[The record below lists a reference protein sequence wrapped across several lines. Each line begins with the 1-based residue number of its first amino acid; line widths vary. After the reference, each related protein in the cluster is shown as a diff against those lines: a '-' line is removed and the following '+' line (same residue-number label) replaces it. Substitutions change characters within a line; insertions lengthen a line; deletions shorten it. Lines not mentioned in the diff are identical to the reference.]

1 MVFSDLINYSLPISC
16 FLLWLVSVLYFI
28 YYTKRQREEKQLE
41 ISTLESKVT
50 FLESE
55 LYACRMKINTQAS
68 TPTPKE
74 QTTVPTKDDLKI
86 VEGIGPK
93 IESLLHNAGVF
104 TFLELSQMSSK
115 DIKNILDKAGSRF
128 QMHDPTTW
136 AEQAKLAYE
145 GNWDTLKKWQ
155 SELDKGRIL

>member
-1 MVFSDLINYSLPISC
+1 MVFSDLIKYSLPISC
-16 FLLWLVSVLYFI
+16 FLLWLVAVLYFI
-28 YYTKRQREEKQLE
+28 YYTKQLKKEKQLE
-41 ISTLESKVT
+41 ISTLESKIT

-55 LYACRMKINTQAS
+55 LYACRIKINSQAN
-68 TPTPKE
+68 THTLKE
-74 QTTVPTKDDLKI
+74 TTASITKDDLKI

-93 IESLLHNAGVF
+93 IELLLHNAGVF
-104 TFLELSQMSSK
+104 TFFELSQMSSK

-155 SELDKGRIL
+155 SELDKGRIV